1 MSPPDRRSTLECGD
15 ERAATSEE
23 LRMIGANI
31 RDEIVSLYGSTR
43 VVDESAHALELG
55 LSDLESKH
63 TKLEQLY
70 QNLRGLNSELVDA
83 IENVDPVFHRDQS
96 ALRRRTRSRPSSAHS
111 ARVRPSLVAADG
123 RHPAVDEQNV
133 TPNQIYTLLQ
143 SINGTNETVS
153 SQMME
158 GLQSLKLNLAK
169 VVEDNNVLNAELHK
183 LHEETLQKDTIH
195 AELVELLKRRDKE
208 LTEHREALRALE
220 QRGFSHDP
228 DPQRLTS
235 SLLSAEKAD
244 QSTDMSTSFTN
255 LALPRMSESAAE
267 NTRSLENEVLE
278 YQQRMHAATEEV
290 NLLKQQIVELTNT
303 LEQVTAEKNHQLH
316 HLAEELERIKEDVT
330 QRRTSDAA
338 LTLELEQKVQESLA
352 EKEELLR
359 YIEGLGRTHAVA
371 IAERDEQLVT
381 LQQAFKELEE
391 KSATEQAALEQK
403 LQELNHLLQEKEET
417 ITLLTS
423 ERDQLLHDWEE
434 SAAALQAQVEKNAN
448 TAETEVIRSRLAST
462 LAARE
467 RALKDAK
474 TRIVELQN
482 EIAELR
488 NNQEHLQRDG
498 EAGVLRLQAQLR
510 NVCNRYATLQAQYD
524 EEKRKH
530 DPLQKETICV
540 EVLSRSVNTEPEFAM
555 AGVTG
560 EEALSDRQQSDLTAI
575 LQSKNNELEM
585 LRIELEECKS
595 AVHLEPSIRPQ
606 DASER
611 QIDVAGSQVRVLL
624 ELERY
629 KERAAFY
636 EERVAEHKTTLAQLT
651 HDYQLELERLR
662 KELAERGQDL
672 KELTAERNEIQGKL
686 HRLEV
691 ESTAK
696 AQELQTRIELMDQ
709 MHSTLH
715 ADRSANI
722 EALQSRLEQFKDS
735 SDHSIDTYKQQVE
748 RLTEELTE
756 TNERYAKSVEKREKE
771 IIRLKTELKE
781 KTEAYARAIAAAQA
795 EVADVRRRAEKDQ
808 RTINLVIDKQT
819 AELQG
824 IKIIHSRELASRD
837 ETIRKQQATIDRL
850 RQKHAERISELKG
863 TVAALVSRGS
873 IDNSAFLAVQ
883 TPPTIRAS
891 TLGLGDLAAPSVGD
905 PLRESTTVDEL
916 NATTGPD
923 RPKTPEPTAMI
934 APLSSLENPT
944 STPGTMGALEYTL

>member
-1 MSPPDRRSTLECGD
+1 
-15 ERAATSEE
+15 
-23 LRMIGANI
+23 MIGANI

-43 VVDESAHALELG
+43 VVDESAQALELG

-70 QNLRGLNSELVDA
+70 HNLRGLNSELVDA
-83 IENVDPVFHRDQS
+83 IESVDPVFHRDQS
-96 ALRRRTRSRPSSAHS
+96 TLRRRTRSRPSSAHLTR
-111 ARVRPSLVAADG
+111 ARPSLVTADG
-123 RHPAVDEQNV
+123 QHPVVDEQHV
-133 TPNQIYTLLQ
+133 TPTQIYTLLQ

-195 AELVELLKRRDKE
+195 AELVELLKRRDQE
-208 LTEHREALRALE
+208 LLEHKEALRALE
-220 QRGFSHDP
+220 QRTITHDQ

-244 QSTDMSTSFTN
+244 QSTDMSTSFTTFAN
-255 LALPRMSESAAE
+255 PRMSESAAE
-267 NTRSLENEVLE
+267 NTRSLENEVVE
-278 YQQRMHAATEEV
+278 YQQRMNAATEEV
-290 NLLKQQIVELTNT
+290 TLLKQQIVELTNT

-330 QRRTSDAA
+330 QRRASDEA
-338 LTLELEQKVQESLA
+338 LTRELEQKVQECLA

-359 YIEGLGRTHAVA
+359 YIEGLSRTHAVA
-371 IAERDEQLVT
+371 IAERDEQLVA
-381 LQQAFKELEE
+381 LQQETKELEE
-391 KSATEQAALEQK
+391 KSANEQAVLEKK
-403 LQELNHLLQEKEET
+403 LQELTNLLHEKEET
-417 ITLLTS
+417 VTLLTT

-434 SAAALQAQVEKNAN
+434 SANALQAQVEKNAN
-448 TAETEVIRSRLAST
+448 TAEAEAIRSRLAST

-467 RALKDAK
+467 RTLKDAK
-474 TRIVELQN
+474 TRIIELQN
-482 EIAELR
+482 EITELR
-488 NNQEHLQRDG
+488 SNQEHLQRDG
-498 EAGVLRLQAQLR
+498 EAGFLRLQAQLR

-524 EEKRKH
+524 EEKRKNEQ
-530 DPLQKETICV
+530 LQRETTRV
-540 EVLSRSVNTEPEFAM
+540 EMLSQCVNTEPEVVV
-555 AGVTG
+555 AGITG
-560 EEALSDRQQSDLTAI
+560 EEPLSDKQQSDITAI
-575 LQSKNNELEM
+575 LQSKENELEM

-595 AVHLEPSIRPQ
+595 AVHLEPSTRQ
-606 DASER
+606 QEVCER
-611 QIDVAGSQVRVLL
+611 QNDVAGSQVRLML

-629 KERAAFY
+629 KERVAFY
-636 EERVAEHKTTLAQLT
+636 EERVAEHKATLAQLT

-662 KELAERGQDL
+662 KELAERSQEL
-672 KELTAERNEIQGKL
+672 KELAAERNEIQTKL

-691 ESTAK
+691 DSTAK

-735 SDHSIDTYKQQVE
+735 SDHSSNMYKQQVE
-748 RLTEELTE
+748 RLTEELAE

-781 KTEAYARAIAAAQA
+781 KNEAYTRAIAAAQA

-873 IDNSAFLAVQ
+873 IDNSAFIAVQ

-891 TLGLGDLAAPSVGD
+891 TLGLGDLAAPSVAD
-905 PLRESTTVDEL
+905 PLRESTTVDDL
-916 NATTGPD
+916 SGTTGPD

-934 APLSSLENPT
+934 APLSSLENPA
-944 STPGTMGALEYTL
+944 STPGTMGALEYAL